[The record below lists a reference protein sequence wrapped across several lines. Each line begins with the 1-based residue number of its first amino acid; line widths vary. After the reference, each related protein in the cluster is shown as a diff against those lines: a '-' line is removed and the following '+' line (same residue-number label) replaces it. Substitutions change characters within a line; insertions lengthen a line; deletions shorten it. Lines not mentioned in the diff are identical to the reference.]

1 MRTTEERTELIRR
14 RVVQLR
20 REQKRRRLEVLCM
33 AACLLL
39 VVAVGAWMP
48 GLLARMSTGTVE
60 TGAETASLLA
70 VHPALGYIAMGIL
83 TFLLGVCVTVLVY
96 RLREYKADGEQEDD
110 EDEF

>member
-1 MRTTEERTELIRR
+1 MRTTEERAELIHR

-20 REQKRRRLEVLCM
+20 RERKRKRVEVLSV

-48 GLLARMSTGTVE
+48 GLLSGMSTGTVE
-60 TGAETASLLA
+60 TEVETASLLA

-83 TFLLGVCVTVLVY
+83 TFLLGVCVTVLIY
-96 RLREYKADGEQEDD
+96 RLREYKTDGEQED